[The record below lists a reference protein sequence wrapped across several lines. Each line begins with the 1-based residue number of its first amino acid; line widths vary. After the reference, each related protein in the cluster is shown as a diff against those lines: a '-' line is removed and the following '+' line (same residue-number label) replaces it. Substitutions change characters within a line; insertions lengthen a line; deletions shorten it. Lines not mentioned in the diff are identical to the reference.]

1 MENSEFSLYQAGN
14 VYKVGHCNM
23 WSEIDIFFQTQHHNS
38 KTKQKLTFSMLI
50 RVQKVKRSPIVFA
63 VSLGS
68 DTEEEA
74 VESIR

>member
-1 MENSEFSLYQAGN
+1 
-14 VYKVGHCNM
+14 
-23 WSEIDIFFQTQHHNS
+23 
-38 KTKQKLTFSMLI
+38 MLI
-50 RVQKVKRSPIVFA
+50 RAQKFKRSPIVFA

>member
-1 MENSEFSLYQAGN
+1 MFTKLVISICDLKYTFSSRPN
-14 VYKVGHCNM
+14 
-23 WSEIDIFFQTQHHNS
+23 ITTQ
-38 KTKQKLTFSMLI
+38 KQKTTFSMLI

>member
-14 VYKVGHCNM
+14 VYKVGHFNM

-38 KTKQKLTFSMLI
+38 KTKKKTTFSMLI